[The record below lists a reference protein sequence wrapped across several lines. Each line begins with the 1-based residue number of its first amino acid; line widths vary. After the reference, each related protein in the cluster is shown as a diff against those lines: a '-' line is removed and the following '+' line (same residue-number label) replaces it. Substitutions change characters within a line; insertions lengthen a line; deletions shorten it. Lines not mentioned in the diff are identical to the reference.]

1 MISNNEIRTSLLLKI
16 NSELNNKNKSEFKSI
31 LKYESIFQNY
41 QIHFK
46 EYYFIKAEWFN
57 TFKEFFNWNSCEYR
71 FISKNLNQR
80 EDNLTESNTNYITPS
95 NSKENKQKENNL
107 SNFNSSLKFL
117 RNLCDDLKIKENK
130 KKRFIYSKSK
140 SF

>member
-46 EYYFIKAEWFN
+46 E
-57 TFKEFFNWNSCEYR
+57 FFNWNSCEYR

-95 NSKENKQKENNL
+95 NSKENNL

>member
-41 QIHFK
+41 QIH
-46 EYYFIKAEWFN
+46 
-57 TFKEFFNWNSCEYR
+57 FKEFFNWNSCEYR

-130 KKRFIYSKSK
+130 KKRFTYSKSK

>member
-41 QIHFK
+41 QIH
-46 EYYFIKAEWFN
+46 
-57 TFKEFFNWNSCEYR
+57 FKEFFNWNSCEYR

-130 KKRFIYSKSK
+130 KKRFIYFKFK
-140 SF
+140 YF

>member
-41 QIHFK
+41 QIH
-46 EYYFIKAEWFN
+46 
-57 TFKEFFNWNSCEYR
+57 FKEFFNWNSCEYR

-117 RNLCDDLKIKENK
+117 RNLCDDLEIKENK

>member
-46 EYYFIKAEWFN
+46 E
-57 TFKEFFNWNSCEYR
+57 FFNWNSCEYR

-80 EDNLTESNTNYITPS
+80 EDNLTESNTNYITPLI
-95 NSKENKQKENNL
+95 SKENKQKENNL

>member
-41 QIHFK
+41 QIH
-46 EYYFIKAEWFN
+46 
-57 TFKEFFNWNSCEYR
+57 FKEFFNWNSCEYR